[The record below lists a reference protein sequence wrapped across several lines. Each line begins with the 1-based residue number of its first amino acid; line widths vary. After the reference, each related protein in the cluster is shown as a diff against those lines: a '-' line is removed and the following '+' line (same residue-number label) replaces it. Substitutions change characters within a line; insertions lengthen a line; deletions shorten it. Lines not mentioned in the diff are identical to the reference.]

1 MTPKPIK
8 NKLCRYC
15 RELYSPIN
23 TLQRVCSPSCAISY
37 TKVSNEKEKRATEL
51 KSRRETKEK
60 LEKFKTKQ
68 EYLKDAQRFFN
79 KYIRLRD
86 ANLPCISCGRFHTG
100 QYHAGHYRTVGAMPA
115 LRYDENN
122 VHKQCSACNNHL
134 SGNIINYRINLINKI
149 GIEKVEWLEGRHE
162 PKKYSIDDIKAI
174 KVHYKNL
181 IKDLTEKT

>member
-8 NKLCRYC
+8 NKLCRVC
-15 RELYSPIN
+15 GKLFEAQRPLA
-23 TLQRVCSPSCAISY
+23 RVCSFDCAIAY
-37 TKVSNEKEKRATEL
+37 TKVSADKENAALRL

-60 LEKFKTKQ
+60 LEKLKTRQ

-115 LRYDENN
+115 LRFDENN

-134 SGNIINYRINLINKI
+134 SGNIINYRIHLINKI
-149 GIEKVEWLEGRHE
+149 GIEKVEWLEGKHDQ
-162 PKKYSIDDIKAI
+162 KHYTIDDIKAI